1 MSDTE
6 RDFFRWKETYSCI
19 ESETLNFFLLLSRSL
34 SIEAA
39 ACLGKLWP
47 QFEEKESSHA
57 ASLEKE
63 RDFGRGLRPLLFLLL
78 LLVRKSILPRQLQL
92 LGQLHRV
99 WHSRSLPS
107 CLRVGKSSL
116 VRSSDGDGMRF
127 HGESPRMTQ
136 RIEHY
141 LIRMYAQVEFTQF
154 LF

>member
-63 RDFGRGLRPLLFLLL
+63 RE
-78 LLVRKSILPRQLQL
+78 ILEEASVPYF
-92 LGQLHRV
+92 
-99 WHSRSLPS
+99 
-107 CLRVGKSSL
+107 SS
-116 VRSSDGDGMRF
+116 SSSAEIFSQGNC
-127 HGESPRMTQ
+127 S
-136 RIEHY
+136 Y
-141 LIRMYAQVEFTQF
+141 
-154 LF
+154 